1 MRLHADELAAAQAY
15 EQAHPDFA
23 GLTVAQAKLILDRG
37 RSLYKWMKAHPAVH
51 NAINAAVLV
60 FLFAADWFA
69 LVRLP
74 GLMGSGVTAAVFAGA
89 LHSYL
94 LYSLSVYS
102 MHEGAAHG
110 IIFLG
115 QGRLAQ
121 AAGWLSGQLGR
132 VADTEPEQYRVCH
145 RTHHAKF
152 GTHDDAE
159 FTSFVRAARFWR
171 TLLPF
176 GAFWNHSDFV
186 VHRPVEFT
194 RSRRISTLIFAAYQL
209 PYAAFVLH
217 QYGWLSTLILFAL
230 VAPHFGFY
238 LDRLR
243 QFTEHNH
250 LPLNHHDGSRNF
262 GVGFWGLLVG
272 GGPWGSPCH
281 LSHHLVASIPWYQ
294 QIALHFYIKRL
305 LTPAQRKQF
314 LIEPVI
320 GFPKL
325 WWRLVSET
333 SLHATDAAQVRRD
346 VAHRIHPEPL
356 SRVLQVSR

>member
-1 MRLHADELAAAQAY
+1 MRLHIEELNAAQAY
-15 EQAHPDFA
+15 QQSRPDFA
-23 GLTVAQAKLILDRG
+23 GLTVSQAQLILHRG
-37 RSLYKWMKAHPAVH
+37 RSHYKWMKAHPALH
-51 NAINAAVLV
+51 NAINAAVLA

-74 GLMGSGVTAAVFAGA
+74 GLLENHALAAALAGA

-94 LYSLSVYS
+94 LYSLSVFS

-110 IIFLG
+110 MIFLG
-115 QGRLAQ
+115 QGRCGR
-121 AAGWLSGQLGR
+121 AARWLSGQLGR
-132 VADTEPEQYRVCH
+132 VADTEPEQYRACH
-145 RTHHAKF
+145 MTHHAKF

-159 FTSFVRAARFWR
+159 FTSFVGAGRYWR
-171 TLLPF
+171 SLLPF

-194 RSRRISTLIFAAYQL
+194 RSRQLSTLIFSAYQL
-209 PYAAFVLH
+209 PYAAFVLYH
-217 QYGWLSTLILFAL
+217 YGWLSALILFAL

-250 LPLNHHDGSRNF
+250 LPLSHQDGSRNF

-281 LSHHLVASIPWYQ
+281 WSHHLVPSIPWYQ
-294 QIALHFYIKRL
+294 QIALHFYIKSL
-305 LTPAQRKQF
+305 LTPAQREQF
-314 LIEPVI
+314 LIAPVI
-320 GFPKL
+320 GFPLL
-325 WWRLVSET
+325 WWSLVREHSF
-333 SLHATDAAQVRRD
+333 DAAHPAQVARD
-346 VAHRIHPEPL
+346 AAYRIHPEAIG
-356 SRVLQVSR
+356 RVLQVSR